1 MGTLFG
7 FVVGYV
13 LGAKAGS
20 QGFDRVVQ
28 AWNDLRSSDE
38 FRDFLALLRSHTR
51 GTLREAADRL
61 GNTGDEPSP
70 DDVVARARAR
80 LQGDDTQ

>member
-20 QGFDRVVQ
+20 QGFDRLQ
-28 AWNDLRSSDE
+28 HAWNDLRSSPE
-38 FRDFLALLRSHTR
+38 FRDFLGLLGSHLR
-51 GTLREAADRL
+51 GTLRTAADRL
-61 GNTGDEPSP
+61 GTDEADTSPEDAIARAQARLRGDE
-70 DDVVARARAR
+70 A
-80 LQGDDTQ
+80 